1 MSRSIRSI
9 LAAGFLALVACKAT
23 AGKAPAALVFYPDP
37 PDPPRMQFLRAIADA
52 GDLEPERG
60 GLDQLLFGERPVA
73 EPFRAPYGA
82 VFHDGKVYVCDLEQG
97 VVLVVDLAA
106 NRIEPLRLEGRA
118 RLTKP
123 ANLAFASDGTLYV
136 ADLGRRQVV
145 VLDTQLRWQAEYG
158 PWGDES
164 RPVDVDLS
172 TDELFVTD
180 SGSACVRVLSRID
193 GSERRVLGKGA
204 LRGPTNTALDAQGS
218 AYVVDTIDGRVPVFD
233 ASGELVRYVGSP
245 GSSVGNLARPKG
257 IACLDEF
264 VFVNDAAFE
273 NCQIF
278 DRTGSP
284 LMFFGGPGN
293 GPGCFNLPAGVS
305 ATREGLELFREQLD
319 PEFEAE
325 ALVIVTNFYGARLAF
340 YALGRSRRFSYPD

>member
-1 MSRSIRSI
+1 
-9 LAAGFLALVACKAT
+9 
-23 AGKAPAALVFYPDP
+23 
-37 PDPPRMQFLRAIADA
+37 
-52 GDLEPERG
+52 
-60 GLDQLLFGERPVA
+60 
-73 EPFRAPYGA
+73 
-82 VFHDGKVYVCDLEQG
+82 
-97 VVLVVDLAA
+97 
-106 NRIEPLRLEGRA
+106 
-118 RLTKP
+118 
-123 ANLAFASDGTLYV
+123 
-136 ADLGRRQVV
+136 
-145 VLDTQLRWQAEYG
+145 
-158 PWGDES
+158 
-164 RPVDVDLS
+164 
-172 TDELFVTD
+172 
-180 SGSACVRVLSRID
+180 
-193 GSERRVLGKGA
+193 